1 MATSLH
7 AEARDNRLSW
17 SRFDEASFDNNFDS
31 FAADKLTQTSLRS
44 LIRPSKR
51 NVLWREIFST
61 KLLHVNVNVR
71 FPYSEYLKIMLFKT
85 KFARNFCF
93 KLYRFTD
100 VQTFY
105 EHYGYLYQMHEELP
119 LMRLDYPLFELSMH
133 VRVADRSSQAQS
145 IPKALRIKNYT
156 CQTWQNTIVRRSNNL
171 FQTIPFA
178 LSVENRD
185 RKKKWRDGNKA

>member
-1 MATSLH
+1 MA
-7 AEARDNRLSW
+7 
-17 SRFDEASFDNNFDS
+17 
-31 FAADKLTQTSLRS
+31 
-44 LIRPSKR
+44 R
-51 NVLWREIFST
+51 NIFHEIVT
-61 KLLHVNVNVR
+61 RYVNVR

-145 IPKALRIKNYT
+145 IPKALRIENYVP
-156 CQTWQNTIVRRSNNL
+156 NV
-171 FQTIPFA
+171 A
-178 LSVENRD
+178 KYD
-185 RKKKWRDGNKA
+185 RKTIEQFISNDSFRVVCRKPR